1 MAFGEHPMGDPMMD
15 PEAALRNL
23 PKPRRKIWRQEV
35 WVDDIFLMYKDQ
47 SEDLP
52 DPELVQRIFL
62 LARRGDRHL
71 VVRHGGRGQPWEL
84 PILEFEI
91 EPQHEPD
98 DAETDQQARRAELT
112 QTIRSVVL
120 DTWQVPITDWSQHT
134 LIQMTARNNQDAY
147 EPGVRRYEM
156 VVVAQCGEPED
167 LNPDNEWSRRFF
179 RPREMNQVL
188 RERYM
193 DREEIGLA
201 HEQQVIEAAKS
212 V

>member
-35 WVDDIFLMYKDQ
+35 WVDDTFLMYKDQ
-47 SEDLP
+47 TEDLP
-52 DPELVQRIFL
+52 DPELVERIFL

-98 DAETDQQARRAELT
+98 GSETDQEARRAELT

-120 DTWQVPITDWSQHT
+120 DTWQVPIIDWSQHT

-156 VVVAQCGEPED
+156 VVVAQCGEPEPLD
-167 LNPDNEWSRRFF
+167 PESGWSRRFF

-201 HEQQVIEAAKS
+201 HEAQVIEAAKS
-212 V
+212 A

>member
-1 MAFGEHPMGDPMMD
+1 MAFGEHPMPGGGMD
-15 PEAALRNL
+15 MEEALRNL

-35 WVDDIFLMYKDQ
+35 WVDDIFLMYKDRT
-47 SEDLP
+47 EELP
-52 DPELVQRIFL
+52 DPALVERIFL
-62 LARRGDRHL
+62 LVRRGDRHL

-91 EPQHEPD
+91 EPRHEPD
-98 DAETDQQARRAELT
+98 EPATDQEARRAELT

-120 DTWQVPITDWSQHT
+120 DTWQVPVTEWQQHT

-147 EPGVRRYEM
+147 EPGVRRYEL
-156 VVVAQCGEPED
+156 VVTAQCGEPED
-167 LNPDNEWSRRFF
+167 LTPDTEWSRRFF

-201 HEQQVIEAAKS
+201 HEAQVIEAAKS
-212 V
+212 A